1 MYTIECFKVYQVFA
15 QQPLQGVR
23 QALFYVPLDSQTNN
37 CAQHLRDAPHNRGH
51 RSGTK
56 MA

>member
-15 QQPLQGVR
+15 QQPLQDVH
-23 QALFYVPLDSQTNN
+23 QALFYVPLDSQMNN
-37 CAQHLRDAPHNRGH
+37 CGQHLRDVPHNRGRH
-51 RSGTK
+51 SGTK